1 VIDTAFFVDIVSAY
15 LSPEVAFLMLENAN
29 LPGLVGDSA
38 VPGLNRDAAH
48 RHVVRVPEQMKAREV
63 TEKVRPLM
71 VRSTQAQRESR
82 ALAALRD
89 TLLPQLMSGKL
100 RVRDAERIVEDAV

>member
-1 VIDTAFFVDIVSAY
+1 MPRAKWSDLAGFEVSWPGREAVNRFGA
-15 LSPEVAFLMLENAN
+15 VATPLIQRVE
-29 LPGLVGDSA
+29 
-38 VPGLNRDAAH
+38 AA
-48 RHVVRVPEQMKAREV
+48 A
-63 TEKVRPLM
+63 
-71 VRSTQAQRESR
+71 AESR